1 MSTANTGIA
10 RLAGS
15 AVGVVHEGDSIVT
28 WFGQAD
34 LYVLDPPL
42 RGYTVVVASTL
53 PNAPRVSARGGQERG
68 VETFLLG
75 VTGEDMQCDPYQEE
89 LPGSGWG
96 NTASEALAEAGYQL
110 V

>member
-1 MSTANTGIA
+1 MLPGFRPA
-10 RLAGS
+10 AGKN
-15 AVGVVHEGDSIVT
+15 VVSK
-28 WFGQAD
+28 
-34 LYVLDPPL
+34 
-42 RGYTVVVASTL
+42 R
-53 PNAPRVSARGGQERG
+53 
-68 VETFLLG
+68 LLG